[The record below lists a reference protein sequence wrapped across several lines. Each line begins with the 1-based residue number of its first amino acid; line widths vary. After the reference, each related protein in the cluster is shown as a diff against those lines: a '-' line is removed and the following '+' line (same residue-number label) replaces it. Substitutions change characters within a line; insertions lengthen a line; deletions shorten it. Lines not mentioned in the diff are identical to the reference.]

1 MLYPGFLNEDFYTNF
16 FDEMLDLPFSYG
28 KRVRNEVLPKRKG
41 TTDIKEYEDKYVL
54 EMELPGYKKED
65 IKAELKNG
73 YLVVSAEHS
82 EKKEEKSEKSED
94 AKPAE
99 TAEGEPEVVTEETEK
114 KELTSEPK
122 YICRERFYGKTER
135 SFFVGKELS
144 KEDIK
149 AQFTN
154 GVLTL
159 TFPKMVKKPEK
170 EREFIS
176 ILDEN
181 E

>member
-41 TTDIKEYEDKYVL
+41 TTDIMEYEDRYVL
-54 EMELPGYKKED
+54 EMELPGYAKED

-73 YLVVSAEHS
+73 YLIVSAEHS
-82 EKKEEKSEKSED
+82 ETKDTKETKEED
-94 AKPAE
+94 TKPAD
-99 TAEGEPEVVTEETEK
+99 TAEGEPEVVPAESDK
-114 KELTSEPK
+114 KEIVDEPK

-159 TFPKMVKKPEK
+159 TFPKTVKKPEQ

-176 ILDEN
+176 ILDE
-181 E
+181 

>member
-1 MLYPGFLNEDFYTNF
+1 MLYPGFLNEDFYNNI

-41 TTDIKEYEDKYVL
+41 TTDILEYEDKYVL
-54 EMELPGYKKED
+54 EMELPGYNKEE

-73 YLVVSAEHS
+73 YLIVSAEHGKAEETKKDS
-82 EKKEEKSEKSED
+82 DVEQSKTAEASETDSEVVQEEPEKKEF
-94 AKPAE
+94 
-99 TAEGEPEVVTEETEK
+99 TEPR
-114 KELTSEPK
+114 

-149 AQFTN
+149 AQFIN

-159 TFPKMVKKPEK
+159 TFPKTVKKPEK

-176 ILDEN
+176 ILDE
-181 E
+181 